1 LSCDPVVWQEE
12 SFPASRQR
20 SMSTD
25 PDGGSRSRPPI
36 NIDTAMLLL
45 SFTALAIGCIILAID
60 LFSRR
65 LPMGPPV

>member
-1 LSCDPVVWQEE
+1 
-12 SFPASRQR
+12 
-20 SMSTD
+20 MSTD

-45 SFTALAIGCIILAID
+45 SFTALAIGCIILAVD

-65 LPMGPPV
+65 LPMGPPM